1 MSRSYK
7 KSPVYTDR
15 PHGAKYWKRVSN
27 KKVRRYKG
35 KLANGK
41 AYKKIY
47 DSWEIHDYISYW
59 TKQEA
64 INDYYMH
71 SSSYNPFW
79 FNWQDEYPTLEKY
92 LNHIWEH
99 DYHRK

>member
-7 KSPVYTDR
+7 KSPVWTDR
-15 PHGAKYWKRVSN
+15 RNGAKFWKRVSN
-27 KKVRRYKG
+27 KKVRKYKG
-35 KLANGK
+35 ELANGN

-47 DSWEIHDYISYW
+47 DSWEIHDWVSYY

-64 INDYYMH
+64 IDDYYMR
-71 SSSYNPFW
+71 SSSYNPIR

-92 LNHIWEH
+92 LNYMWEH

>member
-7 KSPVYTDR
+7 KSPVYTDYT
-15 PHGAKYWKRVSN
+15 PNTKYWKRISN
-27 KKVRRYKG
+27 KKVRKYKG
-35 KLANGK
+35 ELANGK
-41 AYKKIY
+41 AYKKVYESWRIY
-47 DSWEIHDYISYW
+47 DWVSYC

-64 INDYYMH
+64 INDYYMR
-71 SSSYNPFW
+71 SSSYNPIW

-92 LNHIWEH
+92 LNYMWEH